1 MIKEKVIAA
10 ASKYLFVTTLI
21 MLFGLLRSDG
31 MHRGFPLYWMLG
43 RRGGH
48 LLSDKLLLS
57 FAIVLAIVIAADL
70 IAKIIMRTREPELKI
85 IKGSVDYTE
94 KPAVNTV
101 REAEETDN
109 IEVMVSEAD
118 EFGEE
123 DDEDVLT
130 DIVLPKKL
138 KQLKAIGTGKTETKT
153 ENGKGALVGA
163 VVIGLTVLIAM
174 MPAFFESDEEF
185 DVYEDDVYDY
195 YILEEGDVTL
205 ADDDDEE
212 YIESIQDAIS
222 SVFSAIMDGR
232 TPGSFTDASEADDMY
247 NMASWEDMEYD
258 DRYTYVSGEEQFAI
272 SKFDVTDDDGN
283 DYIMAVLLELGT
295 ATYPGEDIS
304 EGNYENVATVKGVML
319 YPDDGEVSAYNIS
332 DSDEIKEAEKKL
344 AWRGVSMGQ
353 TQINGINILLW
364 SDSMDSL
371 HLEATDEEAP

>member
-43 RRGGH
+43 RRGSH

-57 FAIVLAIVIAADL
+57 FVIVLAVVIVADL
-70 IAKIIMRTREPELKI
+70 IAKLIMRTREPELKI
-85 IKGSVDYTE
+85 IKGSVDYTSRAFE
-94 KPAVNTV
+94 NEDIEYGAP
-101 REAEETDN
+101 DN
-109 IEVMVSEAD
+109 IDAIVSETD
-118 EFGEE
+118 EFGEA
-123 DDEDVLT
+123 DEDVLT

-174 MPAFFESDEEF
+174 MPAIFESDEEF

-353 TQINGINILLW
+353 TQINGMNILLW
-364 SDSMDSL
+364 NDTMDSL

>member
-10 ASKYLFVTTLI
+10 ASKYLFVTTII

-31 MHRGFPLYWMLG
+31 MHRGFPLYWMPG

-48 LLSDKLLLS
+48 MLSDKLLLS

-70 IAKIIMRTREPELKI
+70 IAKLIMRTREPELKI
-85 IKGSVDYTE
+85 IKGSVDYTSRAFE
-94 KPAVNTV
+94 NEDIKYGAP
-101 REAEETDN
+101 DN
-109 IEVMVSEAD
+109 IDVIVSETD
-118 EFGEE
+118 EFGEA
-123 DDEDVLT
+123 DEDVLT

-174 MPAFFESDEEF
+174 MPAIFESDEEF

-247 NMASWEDMEYD
+247 NMASWEDLEYD